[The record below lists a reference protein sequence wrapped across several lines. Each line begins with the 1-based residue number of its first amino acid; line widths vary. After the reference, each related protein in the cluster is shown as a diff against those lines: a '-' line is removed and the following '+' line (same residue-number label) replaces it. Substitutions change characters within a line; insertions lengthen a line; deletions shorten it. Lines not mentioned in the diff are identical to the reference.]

1 MYVCLYL
8 VTKYCMYVCVPVY
21 HITLRENV
29 DPTPRILL
37 RPNYLQQGTIGEPH
51 DLVCLIAL
59 SSLSQ
64 VNSVNLTWNF
74 TSNDDRVTVIPTT
87 ITTDDSIGIIYT
99 TVIQFDYLMEG
110 DEVNYTCTVVI
121 DGNSAESTFNLETVG
136 MCDWLVCMYRMYI

>member
-1 MYVCLYL
+1 M
-8 VTKYCMYVCVPVY
+8 
-21 HITLRENV
+21 NV
-29 DPTPRILL
+29 APTPRIFLK
-37 RPNYLQQGTIGEPH
+37 PSYLPQGAFGEPY

-110 DEVNYTCTVVI
+110 DEENYTCNSTVEG
-121 DGNSAESTFNLETVG
+121 DSAASTFNLKVIG
-136 MCDWLVCMYRMYI
+136 KFNANNYVYGYQ